1 MRISTISFNV
11 SLPLLGVGL
20 LTLLLSFCFCFYLW
34 RLKRQSAEERGYTR
48 MCPVCL
54 DEFHNAEKVAL
65 CPCRHSFHVKCLQ
78 QWLDQHNTCPMCKT
92 RVTSQGETTGLIAST
107 SAV

>member
-1 MRISTISFNV
+1 MDPGGIDPGDMRINTISFNV

-54 DEFHNAEKVAL
+54 DEFHNAEKV
-65 CPCRHSFHVKCLQ
+65 PCV
-78 QWLDQHNTCPMCKT
+78 
-92 RVTSQGETTGLIAST
+92 RVAIAST
-107 SAV
+107 